1 MILSPQHTDI
11 SGLGSTFKPILLS
24 DYKNPNDPQ
33 AGAFFPQDKGHNPA
47 SFVMQVPPRIAIGSG
62 YAIIYKYYLEKST
75 TAYNS
80 STLTFL
86 TIDNNTSAWLLPM
99 QSPSPPTPL
108 PTNPP
113 VDASGTLLQ
122 TTWTVIIVSLVV
134 LALLM
139 TAVGFLLGRYAKQ
152 RKIDEEGLQSFV
164 PPLPPPPVYE
174 ETQFLTS
181 NASGFDTRGGPF
193 RRNTTNTQV
202 MRSEYSDGHNS
213 DDEVIVF
220 RSMDRP
226 ISFAGSVGSKTS
238 DGSQPKS
245 ILKKRVDVEREALE
259 AQIWDPVLAGLH
271 HKQHEN
277 ANVVAGP
284 AGTSAKKMVSFTEK
298 NTTTLVDFSAP
309 VSNGSLPRGLFV
321 EEEEGD
327 GGIVEESSLNFH
339 DGGLERD
346 VRQLL
351 GKAVQ
356 VEEDDEEEYN
366 SDVSDGWRNE

>member
-1 MILSPQHTDI
+1 MS
-11 SGLGSTFKPILLS
+11 LS
-24 DYKNPNDPQ
+24 DYKNPSDPQ
-33 AGAFFPQDKGHNPA
+33 SGAFFPQDKGHNPA
-47 SFVMQVPPRIAIGSG
+47 SFVMQIPPRIAIGSG

-75 TAYNS
+75 TVYNS

-86 TIDNNTSAWLLPM
+86 TIDNSTSTWPLPM

-108 PTNPP
+108 PTNPL

-139 TAVGFLLGRYAKQ
+139 TAVGFLLGRYAKR
-152 RKIDEEGLQSFV
+152 RKMDEEGLPV
-164 PPLPPPPVYE
+164 PSLPLPPPPGYE
-174 ETQFLTS
+174 ETQFMTS
-181 NASGFDTRGGPF
+181 NASTFDARRQF
-193 RRNTTNTQV
+193 RRNTTNSLG
-202 MRSEYSDGHNS
+202 MSSEYSDGHNS
-213 DDEVIVF
+213 DDEVVVF

-226 ISFAGSVGSKTS
+226 LSFAGSVGSKTS

-245 ILKKRVDVEREALE
+245 ILKRRVDVEREALE
-259 AQIWDPVLAGLH
+259 AQIWDPVLAELH

-277 ANVVAGP
+277 ATVSVAHT
-284 AGTSAKKMVSFTEK
+284 GTSAKKMVSFTEK

-321 EEEEGD
+321 EEEEED
-327 GGIVEESSLNFH
+327 GVVEESSLNFH

-351 GKAVQ
+351 GKVVV
-356 VEEDDEEEYN
+356 VEDDDEEEYN